1 MSHPIIKDL
10 NTRYTAKKYD
20 ASKRISPENIAII
33 KEAIRLSAS
42 SINSQPWKFV
52 LIESD
57 EAKNRLDATFANKY
71 QPNRPHAMEASHI
84 ILFAHNPNY
93 RKEDYR
99 KVLDI
104 NLDLGRLAAENYDA
118 MLERAFHFA
127 DLHRDEHGSNQRWT
141 KSQVYIALGNALHVL
156 ARLGID
162 STPME
167 GIDTELVNDAFA
179 NELDGH
185 VCDVALAMGYHA
197 TDGDYNYGL
206 PKARLPMEEIFT
218 VV

>member
-1 MSHPIIKDL
+1 MTK
-10 NTRYTAKKYD
+10 RYTTKKYD
-20 ASKRISPENIAII
+20 ANKRISEDNLAII

-57 EAKNRLDATFANKY
+57 EGKRRLDATFANKY
-71 QPNRPHAMEASHI
+71 QPNRPHAIEASHI

-93 RKEDYR
+93 QKEDYR

-104 NLDLGRLAAENYDA
+104 NVELGRLPKESYDA
-118 MLERAFHFA
+118 MLNGAFHFA
-127 DLHRDEHGSNQRWT
+127 DLHRDKNGSNSNWT
-141 KSQVYIALGNALHVL
+141 KSQVYIALGNTLHVL

-167 GIDTELVNDAFA
+167 GIDTDLVSEAFA
-179 NELDGH
+179 SELDGYT
-185 VCDVALAMGYHA
+185 CDVALAMGYHLE
-197 TDGDYNYGL
+197 DGDHNYGL
-206 PKARLPMEEIFT
+206 PKARLAMDDIFT